1 MESVLKEKLWTY
13 MVRNNPDLLL
23 QLQRNNTVSQ
33 YLEEKVGSILPMIEQ
48 LKSLGNPDYVVEEFC
63 LNTLVEELKP
73 SKYNYL
79 LYVFEEEFPQDF
91 KRISQAGILVYEIL
105 MMLEESER
113 VFIDFDFLEE
123 TQDNYKLRHAIIVCI
138 HDYLIK

>member
-1 MESVLKEKLWTY
+1 MESVLKEKLWGY
-13 MVRNNPDLLL
+13 MVHNNPDLLL

-48 LKSLGNPDYVVEEFC
+48 LKSLGNTDYVVEEFC
-63 LNTLVEELKP
+63 LNTMVEGLKP
-73 SKYNYL
+73 SKYNL
-79 LYVFEEEFPQDF
+79 VLSVFGEEFPQDF
-91 KRISQAGILVYEIL
+91 ERISQAGILVYEVL

-123 TQDNYKLRHAIIVCI
+123 TQDNDRLRHAIIVCI